1 MSPESHALARVAN
14 GAIGA
19 LVGVYAFLDDLL
31 LGPILVAVT
40 VWVPWYL
47 VFGVAAC
54 ALTFI
59 NIACCNWMQ
68 RSWDEW
74 IRGYGAKLEARL
86 EKIRRGRL
94 LHSHRRRRLSPRGEQ
109 ADRPA
114 PNLVRFR
121 RVLGRL
127 RRNLHGCRRCDQEPR
142 ADHLGHPPA
151 PRRRVCDSAADSS
164 SYGIGSPQ
172 SRACWGGAMPF
183 GLSGVR

>member
-94 LHSHRRRRLSPRGEQ
+94 LKHPFGWIARDSTVLLTIAAGLIGTVIVASAAASTSSCANTTRFTTGHSRSLSSS
-109 ADRPA
+109 
-114 PNLVRFR
+114 
-121 RVLGRL
+121 
-127 RRNLHGCRRCDQEPR
+127 
-142 ADHLGHPPA
+142 PA
-151 PRRRVCDSAADSS
+151 PRRTCSHSARFA
-164 SYGIGSPQ
+164 G
-172 SRACWGGAMPF
+172 
-183 GLSGVR
+183 